1 MGDNSKHGVANAG
14 SGYGVNASIAGILVA
29 YESSD
34 STADAN
40 IWGHYAI
47 GLGGGAKAIIE
58 LFNDGTNTAGM
69 GMLRM
74 DF

>member
-1 MGDNSKHGVANAG
+1 MVSTPKWPASWSPTKKVPTAPQMATSGV
-14 SGYGVNASIAGILVA
+14 
-29 YESSD
+29 
-34 STADAN
+34 TT
-40 IWGHYAI
+40 AI

-58 LFNDGTNTAGM
+58 LFNDGTDTKGM